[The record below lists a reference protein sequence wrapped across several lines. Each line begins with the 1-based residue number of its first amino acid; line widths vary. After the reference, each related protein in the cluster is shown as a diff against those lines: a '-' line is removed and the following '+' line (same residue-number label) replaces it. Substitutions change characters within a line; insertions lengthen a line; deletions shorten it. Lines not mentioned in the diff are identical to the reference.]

1 MSTSKLHNK
10 TLSNRGPAKPGPR
23 RPQKGA
29 PAQEAVGLL
38 KPDPLADARGRRPR
52 KNPRTQAA
60 CQGTDACGTAPR
72 KSPRTQATYQGTD
85 ACGTAPRKNPRSASP
100 GVEADA
106 CGTAPRKSPR
116 SASLGVEA
124 DACGAA
130 PRKSPRA
137 QATYQDTDARGR
149 KPRKTSRPV
158 GRGRRP
164 RGRRPNRRRSL
175 SHTSPSLPRL
185 SIDSPDIE
193 GEIALLRSLTNRLL
207 STRPLDYTQINRCLQ
222 LIIRAWSAQA
232 KAPKQLTDEEQIDNL
247 IKKVFQDNVD
257 RGDLDFRDLLPVRK
271 AQPGDKWW
279 PWRDLV
285 PLDER
290 RKYGLV
296 DPDDPWPHE
305 EDEYFAVMDALEEDE
320 KAYVEDYL
328 FENEDPDDEDDNDPD
343 PDDDNDPPPYF
354 PPYDDNPNYGE
365 DPPDLTVIPAPHPIP
380 MPREE
385 SLTPITEST
394 PLPVG
399 ASFVDT
405 LPVGGAARAEA
416 PEARAAVGPHTTDP
430 SPHDEDPPPPPQP
443 RIARGRPPP

>member
-1 MSTSKLHNK
+1 MPLKPIDNCYIRSILTFRPNVYTQTSQQDPVKQGARQNGPPTPPK
-10 TLSNRGPAKPGPR
+10 RGACSRGGWSPDPARPPR
-23 RPQKGA
+23 GCPRPQTA
-29 PAQEAVGLL
+29 EEA
-38 KPDPLADARGRRPR
+38 A
-52 KNPRTQAA
+52 
-60 CQGTDACGTAPR
+60 TAE
-72 KSPRTQATYQGTD
+72 AD
-85 ACGTAPRKNPRSASP
+85 ACGTAPRKNPRSASL

-106 CGTAPRKSPR
+106 CGTEPRKSPR
-116 SASLGVEA
+116 SALPGVEA

-137 QATYQDTDARGR
+137 QATYQGTDARGP

-175 SHTSPSLPRL
+175 SHVSPSLPRL
-185 SIDSPDIE
+185 SLDSPDIG

-207 STRPLDYTQINRCLQ
+207 STRPLDYTQINRCLR
-222 LIIRAWSAQA
+222 LIIRAYSAQA

-296 DPDDPWPHE
+296 DADDPWPHE

-328 FENEDPDDEDDNDPD
+328 FENEDPDDEDDDYDLD
-343 PDDDNDPPPYF
+343 PDDDPLH
-354 PPYDDNPNYGE
+354 
-365 DPPDLTVIPAPHPIP
+365 LTVIPDPDRESIPAPHPIP

-385 SLTPITEST
+385 SLTPITESA

-405 LPVGGAARAEA
+405 LPGGGAAHAEA
-416 PEARAAVGPHTTDP
+416 LEACPELSRRVRAGGGPRTTDP
-430 SPHDEDPPPPPQP
+430 SPDCDNPKP
-443 RIARGRPPP
+443 RIARGRPPS

>member
-1 MSTSKLHNK
+1 MSKPKHHNK
-10 TLSNRGPAKPGPR
+10 SLSNRGPAKPGPR
-23 RPQKGA
+23 RPSSGA

-52 KNPRTQAA
+52 KNPRALAA
-60 CQGTDACGTAPR
+60 CP
-72 KSPRTQATYQGTD
+72 GTD
-85 ACGTAPRKNPRSASP
+85 ACGTAPRKNPRSALPGVEADACGIAPRKSPRSASPGVEADACGIAPRKNPRSALP

-106 CGTAPRKSPR
+106 CGTAPRKN
-116 SASLGVEA
+116 
-124 DACGAA
+124 
-130 PRKSPRA
+130 PRA
-137 QATYQDTDARGR
+137 RAAYQDTDARGR

-185 SIDSPDIE
+185 STDSPDIE

-207 STRPLDYTQINRCLQ
+207 STRPLDYTQVNRCLR
-222 LIIRAWSAQA
+222 LIIRAWAAQA

-247 IKKVFQDNVD
+247 IKKIFHQTVD
-257 RGDLDFRDLLPVRK
+257 KGKISFFDLLPVRK

-305 EDEYFAVMDALEEDE
+305 DEEYFVTMDALDKDE
-320 KAYVEDYL
+320 YDYL
-328 FENEDPDDEDDNDPD
+328 FEDDDSNDEDDDYDPD
-343 PDDDNDPPPYF
+343 PDDD
-354 PPYDDNPNYGE
+354 E
-365 DPPDLTVIPAPHPIP
+365 DPAHLTVIPDPAC
-380 MPREE
+380 PREKHAPEE
-385 SLTPITEST
+385 SGVGGESI
-394 PLPVG
+394 PRGGAVRPSPSPVG
-399 ASFVDT
+399 VPLVGT
-405 LPVGGAARAEA
+405 LDATHANTG
-416 PEARAAVGPHTTDP
+416 
-430 SPHDEDPPPPPQP
+430 PPPDWADPNP